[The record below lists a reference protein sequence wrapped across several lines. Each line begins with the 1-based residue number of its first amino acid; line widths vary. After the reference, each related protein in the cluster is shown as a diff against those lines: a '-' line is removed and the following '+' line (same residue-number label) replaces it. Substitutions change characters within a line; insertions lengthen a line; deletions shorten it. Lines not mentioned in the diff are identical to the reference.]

1 MALTVVV
8 LVSQSLSAQA
18 TTENKTFTDGIHLMG
33 GAELVEHN
41 VVPEVI
47 SEAKTVIDNSNK
59 ITKREKIRQPKKQL
73 ITQKKAE
80 KSTRKF
86 PVHSTQKINFPVNQ
100 SPLYF
105 SVMSGG
111 SSKATLQYDNKLVI
125 ANTVKH

>member
-1 MALTVVV
+1 MALTVFV

-47 SEAKTVIDNSNK
+47 SEAKTVTDNSNK

-86 PVHSTQKINFPVNQ
+86 PVHSTQRSCSN
-100 SPLYF
+100 
-105 SVMSGG
+105 
-111 SSKATLQYDNKLVI
+111 
-125 ANTVKH
+125 